1 MKKYADKTVCVYDN
15 GLYFSVAQKLADSFD
30 KVYYYTNWEGAFP
43 TSNETLLGSGFPN
56 VERINRFWDKVDEI
70 DLFVFPFIY
79 NSDLQKYL
87 VKQGKRVWG
96 CREGDSMEIYRW
108 DFLQYMIKLGMN
120 VAHTD
125 LVVGIDDLHK
135 HLKKVEDKFVKT
147 DAMTRGDIETFHHLN
162 YDITEPILDKLAYE
176 LGPKQ
181 NSIRFIVQD
190 PIPTAAEIGY
200 DGYVIDGQFPDECLF
215 GIEVKDKGY
224 IGEVRKYADLPKE
237 IKEIN
242 DALAATFKA
251 YGYRGMFSSEIRIGE
266 DGKAYLIDP
275 TCRFPS
281 PPTSVVLELYSNLAE
296 ILWEG
301 ADGNLI
307 QPEFAAKFGAEI
319 IGTSEFLKEGFMQIF
334 YPEADAQFVKQANVC
349 MIDGKTYAIPKY
361 PNFDWVCEVVGIG
374 NTLEETIADLKDRC
388 DRIKG
393 YKLAL
398 DCSILDGAIQ
408 ELKKL

>member
-15 GLYFSVAQKLADSFD
+15 GLYFSVAQKLANDFG
-30 KVYYYTNWEGAFP
+30 KVYYYTPWEGAFP

-56 VERINRFWDKVDEI
+56 VERINRFFDKVDEV

-120 VAHTD
+120 VAPTE
-125 LVVGIDDLHK
+125 LVIGIDNLRK
-135 HLKKVEDKFVKT
+135 HLKQVEDKFVKT

-190 PIPTAAEIGY
+190 PIPTVAEIGY
-200 DGYVIDGQFPDECLF
+200 DGYCIDGKFPDECLF

-224 IGEVRKYADLPKE
+224 VGEVRKYSDLPKE

-242 DALAATFKA
+242 DALSETFKA

-281 PPTSVVLELYSNLAE
+281 PPTSVVLEMYENLAE
-296 ILWEG
+296 ILWDG
-301 ADGNLI
+301 ADGNLV
-307 QPEFAAKFGAEI
+307 QPVFAAKFGAEI

-334 YPEADAQFVKQANVC
+334 YPEDDAQFVKQANVC
-349 MIDGKTYAIPKY
+349 MIDKKTYAIPKY
-361 PNFDWVCEVVGIG
+361 PNFDWVCEVVAVGDTI
-374 NTLEETIADLKDRC
+374 EQTIADLKDRC
-388 DRIKG
+388 DRVKG
-393 YKLAL
+393 YKLNL
-398 DCSILDGAIQ
+398 DCSVLDGAIDAI
-408 ELKKL
+408 KKF